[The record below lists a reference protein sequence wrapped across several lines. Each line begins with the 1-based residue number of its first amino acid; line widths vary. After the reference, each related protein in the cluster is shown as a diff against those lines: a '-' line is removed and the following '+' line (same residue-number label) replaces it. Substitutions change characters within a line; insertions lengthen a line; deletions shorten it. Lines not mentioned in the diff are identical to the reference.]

1 MPMNRAYLL
10 ATAGA
15 AMLAGCGSNEGYPSL
30 ARRAAERYAEAAP
43 PPAPP
48 VAKGPEVLDS
58 QTSAR
63 IASLLEQ
70 ARAGHAAFAAQLGA
84 TTAAVST
91 TQGAAA
97 GSEAWARASTQLGL
111 LESKRAPVTLALA
124 DLDQIHVDLRVNGG
138 DGSSIAAV
146 RDQITAWVADED
158 AVLADL
164 KSRLAP

>member
-1 MPMNRAYLL
+1 MNRAYLL
-10 ATAGA
+10 AAAGA

-43 PPAPP
+43 PPAAP
-48 VAKGPEVLDS
+48 VVKAPEVLDS
-58 QTSAR
+58 ETTAR

-70 ARAGHAAFAAQLGA
+70 ARAGHAAFAAQRA
-84 TTAAVST
+84 TTTAAIAAAK
-91 TQGAAA
+91 GAEA

-111 LESKRAPVTLALA
+111 LDSKRAPVTLALA
-124 DLDQIHVDLRVNGG
+124 DLDQIHVGIRVNGG

-164 KSRLAP
+164 KSRIAG